1 MLNDAVSLAIEIYS
15 FSFHLILLAISQ
27 DPEVRAIPEEE
38 RDRRRESPREHVI
51 RAIGNDTPMND
62 PFFTFRGLS
71 SCAIKVRTG
80 VRPKRGDLRGT

>member
-62 PFFTFRGLS
+62 PFFY
-71 SCAIKVRTG
+71 IPRTLL
-80 VRPKRGDLRGT
+80 LRHKSPHRCST